1 MRCFLWTVRYESGT
15 VMVILLLKG
24 DFLELLEA
32 IQQSVSTKPTEGK
45 AEQNGTKSSVL
56 GGIICITGEKKA

>member
-1 MRCFLWTVRYESGT
+1 
-15 VMVILLLKG
+15 MVILLLKG

-45 AEQNGTKSSVL
+45 AEQNGAKSSVL
-56 GGIICITGEKKA
+56 GGIICITGGKKA

>member
-1 MRCFLWTVRYESGT
+1 MRCFLWTVGYESGT

-45 AEQNGTKSSVL
+45 AEQNGAKSSVL
-56 GGIICITGEKKA
+56 GGIICITGGKKA